1 MDLKNFTNSVT
12 EAFSVALFWLFLKIL
27 RPFRE
32 FKKKAM
38 AAFPVFLE
46 SNLLQ

>member
-12 EAFSVALFWLFLKIL
+12 EAFFRGAVLFLKIL

>member
-12 EAFSVALFWLFLKIL
+12 EAFFRGAVLVILKIL